1 MLESIHILHV
11 KIPVVFKKRK
21 MNVSKVWGHMKYV
34 TIIFFSPWSTRRFK
48 FSHSDLF
55 FRDGLTQLYL
65 WDGCNSFPPSPPGF
79 AVYMRVHYTSTGK

>member
-1 MLESIHILHV
+1 
-11 KIPVVFKKRK
+11 
-21 MNVSKVWGHMKYV
+21 MNVYKVWGHMKYV

-65 WDGCNSFPPSPPGF
+65 WDGCNSLLPSPPPPVSLF
-79 AVYMRVHYTSTGK
+79 I

>member
-1 MLESIHILHV
+1 
-11 KIPVVFKKRK
+11 
-21 MNVSKVWGHMKYV
+21 MKYV

-65 WDGCNSFPPSPPGF
+65 WEGGNSLLPSPPPPVSLF
-79 AVYMRVHYTSTGK
+79 IWEYITLQLENNVEI